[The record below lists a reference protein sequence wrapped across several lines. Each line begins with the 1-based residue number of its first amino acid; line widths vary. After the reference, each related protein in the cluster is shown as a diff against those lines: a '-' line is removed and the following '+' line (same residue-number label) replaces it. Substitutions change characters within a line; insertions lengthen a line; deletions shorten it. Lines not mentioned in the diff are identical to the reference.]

1 MDLIVN
7 KNFLN
12 DNVIQNG
19 TIFNIRVIMEKLKTS
34 MDVFNFL
41 IVS

>member
-7 KNFLN
+7 RIFFN